1 MRNNRIRIVIA
12 KLGLDG
18 HDRGVNVVVQGLRDA
33 GMEVIYLGLRVMP
46 EQACQAAIQEDADV
60 VGLSC
65 HTGAHM
71 VLFSRTVELFRQRSD
86 RDVLFIGGGIIPKE
100 DIPRLRE
107 AGIAEVF
114 GPGTPIHE
122 IVDFIKAG
130 LAREDNDNQD

>member
-1 MRNNRIRIVIA
+1 MKDNRTRVVIA

-46 EQACQAAIQEDADV
+46 EQVCQAAIQEDADV

-71 VLFSRTVELFRQRSD
+71 ALFVRTVELFRQQSD
-86 RDVLFIGGGIIPKE
+86 RDALFIGGGIIPKK
-100 DIPRLRE
+100 DVPVLQE
-107 AGIAEVF
+107 AGIARVF
-114 GPGTPIHE
+114 GPGTPIPD
-122 IVDFIKAG
+122 IVDFIEANLKRG
-130 LAREDNDNQD
+130 DNDSQD

>member
-1 MRNNRIRIVIA
+1 MSDNRIRVVVA

-60 VGLSC
+60 IGLSC

-71 VLFSRTVELFRQRSD
+71 VLFSRTVELFREQSD

-100 DIPRLRE
+100 DIAPLHE
-107 AGIAEVF
+107 AGMAQVF
-114 GPGTPIHE
+114 GPGTPIRD
-122 IVDFIKAG
+122 IAGFIEENLKKV
-130 LAREDNDNQD
+130 